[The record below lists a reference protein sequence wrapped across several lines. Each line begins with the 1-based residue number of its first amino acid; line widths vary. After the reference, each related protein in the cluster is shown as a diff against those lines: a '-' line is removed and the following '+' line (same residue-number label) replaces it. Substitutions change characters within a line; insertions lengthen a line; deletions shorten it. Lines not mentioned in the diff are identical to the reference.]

1 MNRQQKKQDEKV
13 SRNTRST
20 KLKLLKAA
28 TKEFADKGLNG
39 ARVDGIA
46 SRAGVNKQLLYYYF
60 GDKEK
65 LFVAVLEAAYVKLR
79 KKEKELHLEDMNPWQ
94 AIETLVGF
102 TFDYIAHNRQF
113 VALLNDENIHHAQH
127 IKRSKTI
134 KGLHSKLLELLSEVL
149 KRGAKEGL
157 FRKNVDPIEFYI
169 SLASLCYFFFSN
181 NHTLSAIFARNL
193 TGAAQKEA
201 RRKHIFEFIT
211 AYLKI

>member
-1 MNRQQKKQDEKV
+1 MQNEKE
-13 SRNTRST
+13 SRDPRHT
-20 KLKLLKAA
+20 KLKLLNAA
-28 TKEFADKGLNG
+28 TKEFANKGLNG

-60 GDKEK
+60 GNKEN
-65 LFVAVLEAAYVKLR
+65 LFVAVLESAYVKLR

-134 KGLHSKLLELLSEVL
+134 KGLHSKLQELLGEVL
-149 KRGAKEGL
+149 RRGAREGL
-157 FRKNVDPIEFYI
+157 FRKNVDPVEFYI
-169 SLASLCYFFFSN
+169 SLASLCYFYFSN
-181 NHTLSAIFARNL
+181 NHTLSAIFAQNL
-193 TGAAQKEA
+193 AGTAQKEA
-201 RRKHIFEFIT
+201 RRKHIFEFIA